1 MGQSLPPEKD
11 LCLWYKNPAAEW
23 NEALPV
29 GNGRLG
35 AMVYGQVGEEIL
47 ALNEDSLWY
56 GGPRDRNNPDARR
69 YLPEIRRLIFAGEI
83 KKAERLAVLTLSGTP
98 ESQRHYLPLG
108 NLYLSFLTERLFSD
122 QQGAVEDYCRVL
134 DLKRGLV
141 QVTYRVGETVFVR
154 EYFASA
160 VHQALVVRLTASR
173 PGRISFF
180 ARFRR
185 GRYLEKTIASPG
197 ILRML
202 GHSGGEDGLEF
213 CVAVRALAEGGRTAT
228 LGENLLVEQADAVTL
243 IITAA
248 TTFRFPE
255 AEAACL
261 VQLEEAARF
270 PYQTLKAE
278 HLKDYQALFRRVSLS
293 ITGRED
299 QERSSGS
306 GERDPGDPSELPT
319 DERLKRFQA
328 GDDDPGLVALYF
340 QFGRYLLISSS
351 RPGSLP
357 ANLQGIWNDK
367 MLPPWDSKYTININT
382 EMNYWPAEVCNLA
395 ECHQPLF
402 ELIER
407 MREPGRR
414 TAQVMYGCRGFVAHH
429 NTDLWA
435 DTAPQDQWL
444 PGTYWPMGAAW
455 LCLHLWEHYAF
466 SGDRAF
472 LAQAY
477 PTLKE
482 AAEFFLDFLVEDD
495 RGRLVTCPS
504 VSPENRYLLPNGERV
519 SLCAGPAMDNQI
531 LTALFTCCIKAADLL
546 QRDEEFVQKL
556 KEVLAKIP
564 PIQTGRY
571 GQIQEWAEDY
581 AEADPG
587 HRHLSHLFALYP
599 GDLITPRGTPELAR
613 AARISLE
620 RRLAHGGGHTGWSRA
635 WIINLWARLEE
646 GEKAGENLRELL
658 ARSTLPNLLDT
669 HPPFQID
676 GNFGGTAGI
685 AEMLLQSHA
694 GELCLLPALPK
705 NWVSGRVT
713 GLRARGGFTTD
724 IEWEKQAFKAA
735 CLRPTLGGQCRV
747 RIKQLAPEARAIVVL
762 CGDRPVMQ
770 VPADA
775 AVVEFTAAAAA
786 EYVIKTE

>member
-1 MGQSLPPEKD
+1 MGRSFHPKKD
-11 LCLWYKNPAAEW
+11 LCLWYEKPAAEW
-23 NEALPV
+23 NEALPI

-69 YLPEIRRLIFAGEI
+69 FLPEIRRLILAGEI

-108 NLYLSFLTERLFSD
+108 NLYLSFLTEGLFSD
-122 QQGAVEDYCRVL
+122 QPGPVENYRRVL
-134 DLKRGLV
+134 DLDQGLV
-141 QVTYRVGETVFVR
+141 QVTYQAGETGFAR

-160 VHQALVVRLTASR
+160 VHQALVVRLIASR
-173 PGRISFF
+173 PGRISFL

-197 ILRML
+197 TLRML

-402 ELIER
+402 DLIER

>member
-69 YLPEIRRLIFAGEI
+69 FLPEIRRLILAGEI

-108 NLYLSFLTERLFSD
+108 NLYLSFLTEGLFSD
-122 QQGAVEDYCRVL
+122 QPGPVENYRRVL
-134 DLKRGLV
+134 DLDQGLV
-141 QVTYRVGETVFVR
+141 QVTYQAGETGFAR

-160 VHQALVVRLTASR
+160 VHQALVVRLIASR
-173 PGRISFF
+173 PGRISFL

-197 ILRML
+197 TLRML

-402 ELIER
+402 DLIER